1 MRGVRMFLLAI
12 ALGATTIVV
21 VMLIMTCIA
30 MFKDVSEARDDL
42 YDRIEQVRRVA
53 TSVSQEDGEVSLQNI
68 SQGLGRSL
76 TREPTARRPV
86 KGAQRAA
93 AERRTLDGPHRAPL
107 TIANNKRAS
116 LL

>member
-42 YDRIEQVRRVA
+42 YDRIEQVRRVV
-53 TSVSQEDGEVSLQNI
+53 TSVSQEDGEEALAVYRKAQ
-68 SQGLGRSL
+68 
-76 TREPTARRPV
+76 PFRRILE
-86 KGAQRAA
+86 GAA
-93 AERRTLDGPHRAPL
+93 D
-107 TIANNKRAS
+107 
-116 LL
+116 